1 MGERRGALTGRVL
14 EQRSWGDSPLFLL
27 DVGCSGGIE
36 SRWRPFGNR
45 LRAVG
50 FDPLIAEVDRLNA
63 ANTHPGIRYEAAFV
77 TSRDYDQLFPPELR
91 NDAVASRNNQPFER
105 SSAAAA
111 LRRMPVSFIQQV
123 FNAGAP
129 VALTDRTITL
139 DEYVP
144 AEEHSRVDFVKID
157 TDGHDIEVIL
167 GAQKILSAGG
177 VIGLT
182 IEAQFHGATHEY
194 ANLFSNIDRIVRQQG
209 FSLFDLQSHR
219 YSRAEL
225 PAPFVNDMPAQTMSG
240 QMFWGEALY
249 FRDLAAKEYERMWP
263 YEITAERVMK
273 LACLFELFEL
283 PDCAAEL
290 LLNRADFIDAETR
303 EGLLDLLVSGAPGS
317 YRAYVAAFDE
327 DYTQFYPSRIAD
339 SPVLSSGERSIE
351 QQPQERLAKLTDK
364 NTRLR
369 AKLQIQA
376 NRLDWMAKRV
386 EELKAKRT
394 RKASG

>member
-1 MGERRGALTGRVL
+1 MGQRRGALTSRVL
-14 EQRSWGDSPLFLL
+14 ERRLWGDSPLFLL

-36 SRWRPFGNR
+36 SRWRPFGDR

-63 ANTHPGIRYEAAFV
+63 ANTHPGIQYEAAFV
-77 TSRDYDQLFPPELR
+77 TSREYDQLFPPELR
-91 NDAVASRNNQPFER
+91 NDSVASRNNQPFER
-105 SSAAAA
+105 SSAAAV
-111 LRRMPVSFIQQV
+111 LHRMPVSYIQQV

-139 DEYVP
+139 DEYIPVN
-144 AEEHSRVDFVKID
+144 EHSRVDFVKID

-167 GAQKILSAGG
+167 GAHGIFSASG

-182 IEAQFHGATHEY
+182 VEAQFHGATHEY
-194 ANLFSNIDRIVRQQG
+194 ANLFSNIDRIVRQHG

-219 YSRAEL
+219 YSRAAL
-225 PAPFVNDMPAQTMSG
+225 PAPFVKDMTAQTISG

-249 FRDLAAKEYERMWP
+249 FRDLGAKDYELMWP

-290 LLNRADFIDAETR
+290 LLNRGDFIDAETR
-303 EGLLDLLVSGAPGS
+303 ESLLDLLTSGAPGS
-317 YRAYVAAFDE
+317 YRAHIAAFEE
-327 DYTQFYPSRIAD
+327 DHTQFFQSRMTN
-339 SPVLSSGERSIE
+339 SPVLSGELSIE
-351 QQPQERLAKLTDK
+351 QQAQERLARLTHK

-369 AKLQIQA
+369 EKLQVQA

-394 RKASG
+394 RKTSG